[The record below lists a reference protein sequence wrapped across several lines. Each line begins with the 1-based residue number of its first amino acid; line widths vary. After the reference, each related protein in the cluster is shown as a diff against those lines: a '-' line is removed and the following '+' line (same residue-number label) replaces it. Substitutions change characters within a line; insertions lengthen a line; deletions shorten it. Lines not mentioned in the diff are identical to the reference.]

1 MWLGSQR
8 EGATEQLLPLG
19 SIGFQPHTGIPKP
32 EQQKREREPTDHQIV
47 GINGDLV
54 FQGDSWHRI
63 PGKKQVLGYNTSLE
77 SLLVSAGGDSRTL
90 DSWKGLS
97 RHPVVNL
104 MSQLFSERVLSR
116 EQDRD
121 QSECPGK
128 EVWSSSP
135 WANRRLSFPKLW
147 NSSVLE
153 ICAHA
158 VELSGVGDSGIWP
171 GGSLGR
177 SPAQ

>member
-1 MWLGSQR
+1 M
-8 EGATEQLLPLG
+8 
-19 SIGFQPHTGIPKP
+19 
-32 EQQKREREPTDHQIV
+32 DHQIV
-47 GINGDLV
+47 GINGDSVLR
-54 FQGDSWHRI
+54 GDSWHSI
-63 PGKKQVLGYNTSLE
+63 PSKKQVLGYNTSLG
-77 SLLVSAGGDSRTL
+77 SLPSLVSAGGDSRTL

-97 RHPVVNL
+97 RHPAVNL

-116 EQDRD
+116 EQDGG

-158 VELSGVGDSGIWP
+158 VELGGVGDSGIWP
-171 GGSLGR
+171 GWSLGR
-177 SPAQ
+177 SLAQ